1 VHSMECLPSGFR
13 VTVDPKTLTNPVEV
27 NKSHG
32 HQRHVSRC
40 KSPKYK
46 QNGHM
51 HNGKSHH
58 QCHDGMVK
66 LTLAAQ
72 VFLLQV
78 GWIPHKEGNC
88 TTQGAALGR
97 KAK

>member
-1 VHSMECLPSGFR
+1 
-13 VTVDPKTLTNPVEV
+13 
-27 NKSHG
+27 
-32 HQRHVSRC
+32 
-40 KSPKYK
+40 
-46 QNGHM
+46 M